1 MKETELET
9 LKRKLKEETELLDDF
24 MWLPQEITFNGRD
37 IKIAQGR
44 DKIEELEE
52 RKKQLEGGEA

>member
-24 MWLPQEITFNGRD
+24 MWLPQEITFNGRG

-52 RKKQLEGGEA
+52 RNTKTRRR